1 MPRQLRSSP
10 LIQNAEIILQNV
22 RFNAKC
28 RKRCYKM
35 RRLLPNTLLLQNAS
49 EQDDLLKRHREQLS
63 VTIER

>member
-28 RKRCYKM
+28 RKRCYKT
-35 RRLLPNTLLLQNAS
+35 RRLLPNILLLQNAS

>member
-35 RRLLPNTLLLQNAS
+35 RRLLPNISLLLNAS